1 MNINTSLMI
10 ISKIEPLPSLFD
22 ELMCKM
28 AAITQ
33 ALTIKFQIKLEK
45 C

>member
-1 MNINTSLMI
+1 MI
-10 ISKIEPLPSLFD
+10 KSKVEPLSSLFE

-28 AAITQ
+28 VAITQ
-33 ALTIKFQIKLEK
+33 ALIIKFQIKLEN

>member
-1 MNINTSLMI
+1 MI
-10 ISKIEPLPSLFD
+10 ISKIEPLTSLFD

-28 AAITQ
+28 VAITQ
-33 ALTIKFQIKLEK
+33 ALIIKFQIKLEN

>member
-1 MNINTSLMI
+1 MI
-10 ISKIEPLPSLFD
+10 KFKVEPLSSLFE

-28 AAITQ
+28 VAITQ
-33 ALTIKFQIKLEK
+33 ALIIKFQIKLEN